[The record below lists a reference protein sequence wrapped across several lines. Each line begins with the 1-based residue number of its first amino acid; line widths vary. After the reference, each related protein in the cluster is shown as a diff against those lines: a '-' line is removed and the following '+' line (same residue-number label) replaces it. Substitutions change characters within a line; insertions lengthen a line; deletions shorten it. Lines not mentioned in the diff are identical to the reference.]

1 LVDFFGFYFGKIV
14 DKDNRILKINER
26 TFQKNKIEGNFK
38 IKKFEAMT
46 MEIISLK
53 WKHEPEVVIVN
64 TASIWTLISKLV
76 INIVVLKNERDING
90 FT

>member
-1 LVDFFGFYFGKIV
+1 MVDFFGFYFGKI
-14 DKDNRILKINER
+14 DKDNSILKINER

-46 MEIISLK
+46 MELFLSSGSTNRKL
-53 WKHEPEVVIVN
+53 VIVN